1 MGTQTGA
8 MGAAPGRERRRAL
21 GLLLLAAVAATLLT
35 ATPAQATFHLMKVRE
50 IHTGGAS
57 GGSYVELQMLSG
69 SQNFVSGHPIVVYN
83 PNGTVAHT
91 FTFSTSVANGQ
102 NQATILV
109 AGPGYATAFPSGPA
123 PDAIDGGLNLPATGG
138 AVCFTEAEPPDCV
151 SWGNFTGAAS
161 LPSATGTPASGAGVT
176 AGKALHR
183 SIAAG
188 CATLLEPG
196 DDTNDSAADF
206 SEQNPNPRS
215 NSSTI
220 VEGPC
225 PTPPNTTIG
234 EKPANPTKSSS
245 AKFTFTASP
254 ATGATFECKLDA
266 EPGFTA
272 CTSPKEYTGLTE
284 ATHKFEVRAKSSAG
298 TDPTPATYSWK
309 ISSAAPP
316 ETTIQSAPPN
326 PSESASA
333 SFTYASNEAGAS
345 FECRLDAAAFAPC
358 PAAGIS
364 YSGLANGAHSF
375 QVRAVKDG
383 LTDATP
389 AGYSW
394 DVAVPPSQPPVLAP
408 PAPSPLPLA
417 VTPTVVPDT
426 ILTLEPRGATRDR
439 TPSFRFRSNVSAA
452 SFACKLDG
460 GPFRPCSSPFTTKRL
475 SFGPHTMQVRA
486 AAGGAVDPT
495 PARSKFKVVKPKR
508 KPRR

>member
-1 MGTQTGA
+1 MGT
-8 MGAAPGRERRRAL
+8 RIRA
-21 GLLLLAAVAATLLT
+21 GLLAAVASLLLT
-35 ATPAQATFHLMKVRE
+35 AAPAQATFHFMKIRE
-50 IHTGGAS
+50 VHTGGAS

-69 SQNFVSGHPIVVYN
+69 GQNFVSGHPIVVYN
-83 PNGTVAHT
+83 ANGTVAHT
-91 FTFSTSVANGQ
+91 FTFSANVGNGQ
-102 NQATILV
+102 SQATILV
-109 AGPGYATAFPSGPA
+109 AGPGYATAFPSGPT
-123 PDAIDGGLNLPATGG
+123 PDATDAGLNLPAAGG

-161 LPSATGTPASGAGVT
+161 LPSATGTPASAAGVT

-188 CATLLEPG
+188 CATLLESG

-215 NSSTI
+215 NSSAI

-254 ATGATFECKLDA
+254 AAGATFECKLDA

-298 TDPTPATYSWK
+298 TDPTPASYSWK
-309 ISSAAPP
+309 ISSASPP
-316 ETTIQSAPPN
+316 ETTIESAPPN
-326 PSESASA
+326 PSESSSA
-333 SFTYASNEAGAS
+333 SFTYASNEAGSS
-345 FECRLDAAAFAPC
+345 FECRLDAAAFAAC
-358 PAAGIS
+358 PAAGIA
-364 YSGLANGAHSF
+364 YAGLANGAHSF

-389 AGYSW
+389 ATYAW
-394 DVAVPPSQPPVLAP
+394 DVAIPPPQP
-408 PAPSPLPLA
+408 PAPAVPVAPPL
-417 VTPTVVPDT
+417 VVAPDT
-426 ILTLEPRGATRDR
+426 TITLKPAAVTRDR
-439 TPSFRFRSNVSAA
+439 TPSFRFRASVAGA
-452 SFACKLDG
+452 SFECKVDG
-460 GPFRPCSSPFTTKRL
+460 GPFRPCSSPFTTKTL
-475 SFGPHTMQVRA
+475 AFGSHTVRVRA
-486 AAGGAVDPT
+486 AAGGTVDPT
-495 PARSKFKVVKPKR
+495 PAKSAFKVTKPKR
-508 KPRR
+508 ANGRRSRRR